1 MELFKADGQN
11 FIFRV
16 GKREKRLLEEV
27 LQLYPM
33 LSGSY
38 GEISS
43 GPDDGKLGDAQKL
56 LEQALAEQHRANRQE
71 LESLLREPTWLKEKA
86 GMHQL
91 TLSLSRM
98 EWLLQIL
105 NNIRVGCWVAL
116 GAPQDTALHLKDLN
130 EKTIRYFVSMEGTAY
145 FQSVLLKALQ
155 RAAL

>member
-1 MELFKADGQN
+1 MDFFKTDGQN

-16 GKREKRLLEEV
+16 GRREKRLLEEI

-38 GEISS
+38 GQISA
-43 GPDDGKLGDAQKL
+43 DAAEAKLMESQKL
-56 LEQALAEQHRANRQE
+56 LEQALSEQHRANKQE
-71 LESLLREPTWLKEKA
+71 LENLLREPGWSKEKA

-91 TLSLSRM
+91 VLRAGQI

-116 GAPQDTALHLKDLN
+116 GSPEET
-130 EKTIRYFVSMEGTAY
+130 
-145 FQSVLLKALQ
+145 
-155 RAAL
+155 